1 MQQALNLNGNNG
13 EFAAGGS
20 KSPMSD
26 IEFSDFRDG
35 VGTLI
40 NIEKCRERIFQ
51 GGIEPSL
58 RYYWLSEIHWK
69 FELNFIHFIVDEF
82 CGNTS

>member
-1 MQQALNLNGNNG
+1 MQQALNLNGNGG

-40 NIEKCRERIFQ
+40 NIEKCRERIFK

-58 RYYWLSEIHWK
+58 RYLMHLI
-69 FELNFIHFIVDEF
+69 
-82 CGNTS
+82 